1 MRSRSRGALT
11 TFACLLWKEWAE
23 LWTSRAWWVL
33 LLFIGPLVGFSF
45 ISAVRT
51 YGELS
56 GVNGTAAGVG
66 EAFSPL
72 VGIWAPTFSAC
83 ELAAAFLLPFVVI
96 RLVGGERQTG
106 ALQLELQQPFPAYGR
121 VLAKT
126 AVLIAA
132 WLIAS
137 APPLIA
143 VTLWWTYGG
152 SVYVPE
158 VATAAAGH
166 LLNAALAIAVATAF
180 GTIAEHPST
189 AAIATLTV
197 TVGGW
202 ILNFAAAVNGGIW
215 ERLAA
220 YTPTAMVGEFQHGL
234 VRLEIVLAALVLSCT
249 GLGIASIWTRLGS
262 PVRKRAVASV
272 TLLSTAGM
280 LLAICPLA
288 RWSWD
293 TSEAR
298 LNSFSV
304 VDERRLAAIDQP
316 LQMEVH
322 LAPEDPRRSDLERNA
337 VSKLR
342 RVMRHFEITYVSS
355 TTTGLFEQT
364 RSGYGEIHFRLG
376 DRTSVSRGTTA
387 EGVLDEIY
395 ALAELDPDDDAAEE
409 EPVFRGHPLAVT
421 PRGAAAIFYVG
432 WPAAIAGMVLM
443 ARGRGS

>member
-1 MRSRSRGALT
+1 MRSRSQRWFA
-11 TFACLLWKEWAE
+11 TFASLLRKEWAE
-23 LWTSRAWWVL
+23 LWSSRAWWVL

-56 GVNGTAAGVG
+56 GVNGSAGGVG

-72 VGIWAPTFSAC
+72 IGIWAPTFSAG

-96 RLVGGERQTG
+96 RLVGGDRQTG
-106 ALQLELQQPFPAYGR
+106 ALVLELQQPFSAFGR

-126 AVLIAA
+126 VVLIAA

-137 APPLIA
+137 AAPLIA
-143 VTLWWTYGG
+143 VILWLIYGG
-152 SVYVPE
+152 AVHPPE
-158 VATAAAGH
+158 VATVAAGH
-166 LLNAALAIAVATAF
+166 LLNAALAIAVAAALA
-180 GTIAEHPST
+180 TIAEHPST
-189 AAIATLTV
+189 AAIATLTF

-202 ILNFAAAVNGGIW
+202 IVNFAAAVNGGIW
-215 ERLAA
+215 ERLAH
-220 YTPTAMVGEFQHGL
+220 YTPTAMVGEFQRGL
-234 VRLEIVLAALVLSCT
+234 IRLEIVLAALVLT
-249 GLGIASIWTRLGS
+249 FAGLGLAAIWTRIGS
-262 PVRKRAVASV
+262 PVRKRALASV
-272 TLLSTAGM
+272 ALLCTTGV
-280 LLAICPLA
+280 LLAITPLA
-288 RWSWD
+288 RSSWD

-298 LNSFSV
+298 LSSFPLA
-304 VDERRLAAIDQP
+304 DERRLASIEVP
-316 LQMEVH
+316 LRMEAH

-342 RVMRHFEITYVSS
+342 RVMSDFDITYISS

-364 RSGYGEIHFRLG
+364 RSGYGEIRYRLG
-376 DRTSVSRGTTA
+376 DRTSISRGTTA

-395 ALAELDPDDDAAEE
+395 TLAELELDEGEGEE
-409 EPVFRGHPLAVT
+409 EVFRGHPLAIT
-421 PRGAAAIFYVG
+421 PRGAAAVFYVG